1 MWMRLCVS
9 THFLHVSGVKI
20 TVSYCFGHKI
30 KSVTSIL
37 FQISQEIWRALVWS
51 LQHVERKISLDALQ
65 TVPGFTTIA
74 KLGNRLTWRPNSF
87 LPVQQ
92 WHTVALQVCFLFF
105 VSLRLC
111 YYCSR
116 NNPTP
121 SPCRAINM
129 CHCHFHA
136 ATALLVYS
144 ICESILLLCHIYNT
158 LIVPYTSWCRWSSQ
172 EHHMHVD
179 IFWSGLFL
187 YRPSEQKS
195 HIFSFYD
202 LIFHFKT
209 T

>member
-1 MWMRLCVS
+1 MKPTTCRKKDFFGCPTNSARLYNYCKAWEQINMEAQ
-9 THFLHVSGVKI
+9 FLSPGAAVAHSG
-20 TVSYCFGHKI
+20 TAG
-30 KSVTSIL
+30 
-37 FQISQEIWRALVWS
+37 
-51 LQHVERKISLDALQ
+51 
-65 TVPGFTTIA
+65 
-74 KLGNRLTWRPNSF
+74 
-87 LPVQQ
+87 
-92 WHTVALQVCFLFF
+92 LFF
-105 VSLRLC
+105 VFLRLC

-179 IFWSGLFL
+179 IF
-187 YRPSEQKS
+187 
-195 HIFSFYD
+195 
-202 LIFHFKT
+202 
-209 T
+209 